1 MIVNRLVVLHR
12 ESANAQQIFDLALS
26 VQKDSSASGGW
37 EKTSLALQSTRGALA
52 KVVAAGIENCAAGT
66 EKIEEA
72 MHSKAL
78 AEIGR
83 LEKFLP
89 SIAVLATVSPLLGL
103 LGTVTGMITTFNTIA
118 AYGSSD
124 PRLLS
129 GGISEALITTEAGL
143 IIAIPVMLVHSLLS
157 SRVDRIIEE
166 MEKAIVRTVNIFSEK

>member
-1 MIVNRLVVLHR
+1 MIVNRLIVLQR
-12 ESANAQQIFDLALS
+12 ESANAQQIFDRAIS
-26 VQKDSSASGGW
+26 VQENSDWEEASG
-37 EKTSLALQSTRGALA
+37 ALRSSRTALA
-52 KVVAAGIENCAAGT
+52 KVIAAGIENRAGGI

-78 AEIGR
+78 AEAGR
-83 LEKFLP
+83 LERFLP

-143 IIAIPVMLVHSLLS
+143 IIAIPVMLIHSLLS
-157 SRVDRIIEE
+157 SRVDRITEE
-166 MEKAIVRTVNIFSEK
+166 MEKAIARTVNIFSEK